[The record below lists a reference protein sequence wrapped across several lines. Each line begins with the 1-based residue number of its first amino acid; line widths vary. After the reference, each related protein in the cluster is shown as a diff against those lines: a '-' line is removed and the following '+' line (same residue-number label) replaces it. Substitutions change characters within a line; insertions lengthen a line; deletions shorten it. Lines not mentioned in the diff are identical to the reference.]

1 MKIAIILGTRPE
13 IIKMSPII
21 RRCEKQ
27 GINYYILHT
36 GQHYSYEMD
45 KIFFE
50 QLKLPQAKYNLDVG
64 SGKHGKQTGKMLAAI
79 EEKWEGVDLSDEN
92 KMQFLIPKGFA
103 HSYSVLNETAVF
115 SYKYEEY
122 YHPEAEAGIIYN
134 DPILNVDWKISE
146 KDVKLSEKEKLL
158 PELKKH

>member
-21 RRCEKQ
+21 RQCEKL

-50 QLKLPQAKYNLDVG
+50 QLKLPQAKYNLDIG
-64 SGKHGKQTGKMLAAI
+64 SGRHREQTGKMLAAI
-79 EEKWEGVDLSDEN
+79 EEKWEGVELFGEN
-92 KMQFLIPKGFA
+92 KRQFLIPKSFA
-103 HSYSVLNETAVF
+103 HGYSVLSETEVF
-115 SYKYEEY
+115 TYKCDEY
-122 YHPEAEAGIIYN
+122 YHPEVEAGMIYN
-134 DPILNVDWKISE
+134 GPILNIDWKNN
-146 KDVKLSEKEKLL
+146 
-158 PELKKH
+158 

>member
-21 RRCEKQ
+21 RQCEKQ

-36 GQHYSYEMD
+36 GQQYSYEMD

-50 QLKLPQAKYNLDVG
+50 QLKLPQAKHNLDVG
-64 SGKHGKQTGKMLAAI
+64 SGRHGEQTGKMLAAI

-115 SYKYEEY
+115 SYKCEEY

-134 DPILNVDWKISE
+134 DPILNIDWKNT
-146 KDVKLSEKEKLL
+146 
-158 PELKKH
+158 

>member
-1 MKIAIILGTRPE
+1 
-13 IIKMSPII
+13 MSPII

>member
-21 RRCEKQ
+21 RQCEKQ

-36 GQHYSYEMD
+36 GQNYSYEMD

-50 QLKLPQAKYNLDVG
+50 QLKLSQAKYNLDVG
-64 SGKHGKQTGKMLAAI
+64 SGKHGEQTGKMLAAI

-103 HSYSVLNETAVF
+103 HSYSILNETAVF
-115 SYKYEEY
+115 SYKCEEY

-134 DPILNVDWKISE
+134 DPILNID
-146 KDVKLSEKEKLL
+146 
-158 PELKKH
+158 